1 MNIGNRLKEKRGEKQ
16 LEIGIFG
23 LPLTG
28 KSTIFSLLTNT
39 KIEDSFKR
47 EIIKRT
53 AQIKDN
59 RVLSLAKLYDPKKIV
74 FASLD
79 FIDIPS
85 YDHKGDPKEKN
96 RIFQMI
102 QTVDA
107 LLLVIRAFENPS
119 VPWPEGANNAI
130 RQLEI
135 LQTELIFRD
144 LEVVENRLERLQMQ
158 KKKTKVSQLEEQEEK
173 VLGKLK
179 EFLEQETFL
188 SKIELTEEEKKVI
201 SSLSLFT
208 LKPIIV
214 CINVDDEQFSNKFYE
229 FKQEILGECKN
240 QNFAYIEIDGKIET
254 EINEL
259 ESEDEKKMFLEE
271 LSIEEPGIDRL
282 AKIVYNHVGLIS
294 FFTVGKDEVR
304 AWTVKKG
311 STMKE
316 AAGKIHSDFEKNFI
330 RAEVMK
336 YNDLIKYGSE
346 EKVKENGLWR
356 LAGKEELVED
366 GEILNIRAN
375 A

>member
-1 MNIGNRLKEKRGEKQ
+1 M
-16 LEIGIFG
+16 EIGIFG

-28 KSTIFSLLTNT
+28 KTTIFSLLTDY
-39 KIEDSFKR
+39 KIEDSYKR
-47 EIIKRT
+47 EAIKRT
-53 AQIKDN
+53 AIIKDE
-59 RVLSLAKLYDPKKIV
+59 RVNSLARLYNPKKVI

-85 YDHKGDPKEKN
+85 YDHKGDPKEKT

-102 QTVDA
+102 QNVDA
-107 LLLVIRAFENPS
+107 LLLVIRSFKNPS
-119 VPWPEGANNAI
+119 VPWPENADNPI
-130 RQLEI
+130 KQLEI
-135 LQTELIFRD
+135 LKTELIFRD
-144 LEVVENRLERLQMQ
+144 LEIVENRLERLETQ
-158 KKKTKVSQLEEQEEK
+158 KKKTKFSVTEENEEK
-173 VLGKLK
+173 ILLKIKEVLEDEVFVSKMDLSEEDKKL
-179 EFLEQETFL
+179 
-188 SKIELTEEEKKVI
+188 VG
-201 SSLSLFT
+201 SLALFT

-214 CINVDDEQFSNKFYE
+214 CVNVDDDQFSKNSYE
-229 FKQEILGECKN
+229 YKEPVVEECKK
-240 QNFAYIEIDGKIET
+240 QNFAYIEIDGKIEV

-259 ESEDEKKMFLEE
+259 ENEEEKRLFLED
-271 LSIEEPGIDRL
+271 LSIKEPGVERL

-336 YNDLIKYGSE
+336 YEDLIKYGSE
-346 EKVKENGLWR
+346 EKVKEQGLWR
-356 LAGKEELVED
+356 LAGKDEILED
-366 GEILNIRAN
+366 GEILNIRAS